1 MRVVLLVILLAGLA
15 AGCGDN
21 PLRPSDL
28 KEVTWKLETI
38 ERAGVPMITV
48 PNPDQYT
55 LRLGNDGRLSVRAD
69 CNQCGGTYSLEGDTL
84 KVGNLACTLVG
95 CPSGSLDSAY
105 GAALGGSST
114 LAISDSQLI
123 LQNGGVTLR
132 FRN

>member
-48 PNPDQYT
+48 ANPDQYT